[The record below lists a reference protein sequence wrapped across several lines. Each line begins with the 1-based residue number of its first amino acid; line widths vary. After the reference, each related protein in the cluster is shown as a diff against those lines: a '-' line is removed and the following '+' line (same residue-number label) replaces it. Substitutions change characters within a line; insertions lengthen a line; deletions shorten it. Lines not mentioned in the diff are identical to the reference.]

1 MAVTTLPNVPSAA
14 VAAAAPARSVQWGA
28 VILGALGASAIAMV
42 LLTFGAGIGLSATS
56 AHPYAGA
63 SAKAIAVISALYAA
77 ITMVASFA
85 AGGYIAGRMR
95 LPPTAEEISEADFRD
110 GAHGFA
116 VWALSLVIGGAVAA
130 SGIGAVLKTAVQAS
144 AAITGGAAAG
154 AASNPA
160 LGQVSMTPTDYAID
174 RLLAPAPAAS
184 TTAGASTPAAP
195 AATPPATTPPATETA
210 AAPPAAGGTVA
221 VTGPSRADVAGP
233 IARSFAAAL
242 KSGQL
247 EARDRATLAQMVVQQ
262 TGLPQA
268 EAEKRV
274 DYTFAELKA
283 AEQKVRDGAEQA
295 RKAAL
300 LTAFG
305 VAATLLLGCAAA
317 CAGAGAGAKHR
328 HENRAIV
335 LFGSRRFW

>member
-1 MAVTTLPNVPSAA
+1 MAVTTTTVTPAA
-14 VAAAAPARSVQWGA
+14 VGSPARSVQWGA
-28 VILGALGASAIAMV
+28 VILGALAASAISMV
-42 LLTFGAGIGLSATS
+42 LLTFGAGIGLSAAS
-56 AHPYAGA
+56 PYPYAGA
-63 SAKAIAVISALYAA
+63 SAKALAVISALYAA

-95 LPPTAEEISEADFRD
+95 LPPTPEEMHEADFRD

-116 VWALSLVIGGAVAA
+116 VWALSMFVGGLLVA
-130 SGIGAVLKTAVQAS
+130 SGAAGALKTAVQAT
-144 AAITGGAAAG
+144 AAVTGGAAAG

-160 LGQVSMTPTDYAID
+160 LGQAALSMTPTDYAVDAI
-174 RLLAPAPAAS
+174 LAPAPAA
-184 TTAGASTPAAP
+184 AGAPAG
-195 AATPPATTPPATETA
+195 A
-210 AAPPAAGGTVA
+210 AAPTAGGIPAPAPAGVGGATPA
-221 VTGPSRADVAGP
+221 PSRADLSAP
-233 IARSFAAAL
+233 ITRIFAKSL

-247 EARDRATLAQMVVQQ
+247 DQRDRATLVAVVQQQ

-274 DYTFAELKA
+274 DQAYNDLKA
-283 AEQKVRDGAEQA
+283 AEQKARDAAEAA

-300 LTAFG
+300 ITAFA

-328 HENRAIV
+328 HERTAITW
-335 LFGSRRFW
+335 FGAQRFW